1 MGMRVTKVS
10 LDSTLARFTEAPK
23 IVGSVTEEVL
33 SEAGADIVE
42 KIRNGEL
49 SSWNNQSGSLRSSV
63 GGGVTRKGVI
73 VKSFG
78 FGTILSGAEGS
89 RKGRELL
96 SRLAL
101 EYAVYD
107 YALIIVAGED
117 YAVYVEAI
125 EGKVVLSSARL
136 RTDRALPRLLKER
149 INQALRRL

>member
-1 MGMRVTKVS
+1 MRVTKVS

-33 SEAGADIVE
+33 SEVGADIV
-42 KIRNGEL
+42 
-49 SSWNNQSGSLRSSV
+49 
-63 GGGVTRKGVI
+63 GVTRKGVI

>member
-1 MGMRVTKVS
+1 MRVTKVS
-10 LDSTLARFTEAPK
+10 LDRTLARFTEAPK

-33 SEAGADIVE
+33 SEVGADIVE

>member
-1 MGMRVTKVS
+1 M
-10 LDSTLARFTEAPK
+10 
-23 IVGSVTEEVL
+23 
-33 SEAGADIVE
+33 
-42 KIRNGEL
+42 
-49 SSWNNQSGSLRSSV
+49 
-63 GGGVTRKGVI
+63 
-73 VKSFG
+73 
-78 FGTILSGAEGS
+78 
-89 RKGRELL
+89 
-96 SRLAL
+96 